1 MKFVS
6 VARCNASK
14 RAILIPVTRKPA
26 RKINATTSFFLTVI
40 WRLKLQYVCGS
51 AISAFLDRAGEVLDL
66 HLRCRQEGDS
76 DVEDDI
82 DDGRC
87 VEKYLAVR
95 VNANST
101 VLCLPPVKPVVEGLA
116 SGQRCYNARDP
127 IAS

>member
-1 MKFVS
+1 MNQQS
-6 VARCNASK
+6 QHSS
-14 RAILIPVTRKPA
+14 T
-26 RKINATTSFFLTVI
+26 
-40 WRLKLQYVCGS
+40 
-51 AISAFLDRAGEVLDL
+51 RAGEVLDL

-76 DVEDDI
+76 DVEHDI

-87 VEKYLAVR
+87 VDLAVK